1 MNTPVHHPNVGRE
14 LPRARAWRAP
24 LIAVVVVVAL
34 AAAALAARES
44 AAHTSGLATALAQRG
59 RVVILDGSPWRSRS
73 LPGTQFVPPSAA
85 VLAALAADASDGRAV
100 ELAAALDDMG
110 AWGLLVESR
119 APSQDSSAL
128 ARLATYQRTP
138 PLRALYLTP
147 TEALYTRDLDS
158 VDAVPEGALLA
169 RVARGIRVGR

>member
-1 MNTPVHHPNVGRE
+1 DE
-14 LPRARAWRAP
+14 
-24 LIAVVVVVAL
+24 I
-34 AAAALAARES
+34 S
-44 AAHTSGLATALAQRG
+44 
-59 RVVILDGSPWRSRS
+59 
-73 LPGTQFVPPSAA
+73 
-85 VLAALAADASDGRAV
+85 
-100 ELAAALDDMG
+100 

-158 VDAVPEGALLA
+158 ADAVPEGALLA
-169 RVARGIRVGR
+169 RVARGILEGRSPPPIGLFPEPLRRMRSVEVMALLRAQGTPRLWRSARGSSIARALI